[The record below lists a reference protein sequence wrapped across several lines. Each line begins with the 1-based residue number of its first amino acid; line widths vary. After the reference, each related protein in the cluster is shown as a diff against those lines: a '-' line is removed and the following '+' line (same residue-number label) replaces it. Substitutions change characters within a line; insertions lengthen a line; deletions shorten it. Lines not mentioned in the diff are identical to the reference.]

1 MRLQIQADE
10 QVIVCCLSRHTNG
23 AHPKGCALYFCYSQL
38 KQDFPANLPVL
49 TSRFISGRALFQLCP
64 TFMKLTKIFGIS
76 SGEWNAMSFYGRF
89 EQIVTWILTL
99 CIAVIIAI
107 ALFRLVATIFQLL
120 VFGALNPLNH
130 EEFEVIF
137 GMIMTLLIAM
147 EFNHS
152 ILQAMERLH
161 RVIQVKTVI
170 LISILALA
178 RKFIILNMEATPA
191 LTIVAL
197 GFAVIALGVVYWL
210 LREREDRSAAEAKAN
225 RVRSSKNLV
234 FLMYRNE
241 AGRDGYQ
248 TLEYLSEGFQSL
260 IEPVLFRVGVEP
272 PKEIGGYHLLEF
284 VRGDEA

>member
-1 MRLQIQADE
+1 
-10 QVIVCCLSRHTNG
+10 
-23 AHPKGCALYFCYSQL
+23 
-38 KQDFPANLPVL
+38 
-49 TSRFISGRALFQLCP
+49 
-64 TFMKLTKIFGIS
+64 
-76 SGEWNAMSFYGRF
+76 MSFYGRF

-107 ALFRLVATIFQLL
+107 ALFRLVATIIQLL

-210 LREREDRSAAEAKAN
+210 LREREDRSERQTECN
-225 RVRSSKNLV
+225 RIRPLLGKRSRAISSSFCRHRRL
-234 FLMYRNE
+234 RNRHRPHHHP
-241 AGRDGYQ
+241 ACLKSR
-248 TLEYLSEGFQSL
+248 L
-260 IEPVLFRVGVEP
+260 P
-272 PKEIGGYHLLEF
+272 
-284 VRGDEA
+284 

>member
-1 MRLQIQADE
+1 
-10 QVIVCCLSRHTNG
+10 
-23 AHPKGCALYFCYSQL
+23 
-38 KQDFPANLPVL
+38 
-49 TSRFISGRALFQLCP
+49 
-64 TFMKLTKIFGIS
+64 MKITKIFGVS
-76 SGEWNAMSFYGRF
+76 SGEWNALSFYGRF

-107 ALFRLVATIFQLL
+107 ALFRLVATIIQLL

-130 EEFEVIF
+130 QEFEVIF

-210 LREREDRSAAEAKAN
+210 LREREDRSAAEAKVKPNAT
-225 RVRSSKNLV
+225 
-234 FLMYRNE
+234 E
-241 AGRDGYQ
+241 
-248 TLEYLSEGFQSL
+248 
-260 IEPVLFRVGVEP
+260 
-272 PKEIGGYHLLEF
+272 
-284 VRGDEA
+284 

>member
-1 MRLQIQADE
+1 
-10 QVIVCCLSRHTNG
+10 
-23 AHPKGCALYFCYSQL
+23 
-38 KQDFPANLPVL
+38 
-49 TSRFISGRALFQLCP
+49 
-64 TFMKLTKIFGIS
+64 
-76 SGEWNAMSFYGRF
+76 MSFYGRF

-152 ILQAMERLH
+152 ILQAERLH
-161 RVIQVKTVI
+161 RIIQVKTVI

-210 LREREDRSAAEAKAN
+210 LREREDRSATEAKGKPNAT
-225 RVRSSKNLV
+225 
-234 FLMYRNE
+234 E
-241 AGRDGYQ
+241 
-248 TLEYLSEGFQSL
+248 
-260 IEPVLFRVGVEP
+260 
-272 PKEIGGYHLLEF
+272 
-284 VRGDEA
+284 

>member
-1 MRLQIQADE
+1 
-10 QVIVCCLSRHTNG
+10 
-23 AHPKGCALYFCYSQL
+23 
-38 KQDFPANLPVL
+38 
-49 TSRFISGRALFQLCP
+49 
-64 TFMKLTKIFGIS
+64 MKLTKIFGVS

-107 ALFRLVATIFQLL
+107 ALFRLVVTIFQLL
-120 VFGALNPLNH
+120 IFGALNPLNH

-152 ILQAMERLH
+152 ILQAIERLH
-161 RVIQVKTVI
+161 RVIQVKTVV

-197 GFAVIALGVVYWL
+197 GFAVIALGIVYWL
-210 LREREDRSAAEAKAN
+210 VREREDRSPAEAKGKPNAT
-225 RVRSSKNLV
+225 
-234 FLMYRNE
+234 
-241 AGRDGYQ
+241 Q
-248 TLEYLSEGFQSL
+248 
-260 IEPVLFRVGVEP
+260 
-272 PKEIGGYHLLEF
+272 
-284 VRGDEA
+284 

>member
-1 MRLQIQADE
+1 
-10 QVIVCCLSRHTNG
+10 
-23 AHPKGCALYFCYSQL
+23 
-38 KQDFPANLPVL
+38 
-49 TSRFISGRALFQLCP
+49 
-64 TFMKLTKIFGIS
+64 
-76 SGEWNAMSFYGRF
+76 MSFYGRF

-99 CIAVIIAI
+99 CIAIIISI

-130 EEFEVIF
+130 EEFQVIF

-152 ILQAMERLH
+152 ILQAIERRH

-178 RKFIILNMEATPA
+178 RKFIILNMEATAP

-210 LREREDRSAAEAKAN
+210 VSEREDRSAAGAKVKTQAT
-225 RVRSSKNLV
+225 
-234 FLMYRNE
+234 E
-241 AGRDGYQ
+241 
-248 TLEYLSEGFQSL
+248 
-260 IEPVLFRVGVEP
+260 
-272 PKEIGGYHLLEF
+272 
-284 VRGDEA
+284 